1 MNLPIY
7 CLGLILSS
15 CSKEQPI
22 ALQTSSI
29 CSSSE
34 VAERNPKT
42 DFEVMLV
49 VALQAAD
56 FFSAIIPLMSMFNVV
71 NDINLRSSRSSLP
84 STCSAI
90 AGSPTAPAGSEPA
103 WHHFLPVEK
112 KDP

>member
-34 VAERNPKT
+34 VAERKPKT

-71 NDINLRSSRSSLP
+71 NDINLRSSRSSFA

-90 AGSPTAPAGSEPA
+90 AGSPTAPAGSEPT